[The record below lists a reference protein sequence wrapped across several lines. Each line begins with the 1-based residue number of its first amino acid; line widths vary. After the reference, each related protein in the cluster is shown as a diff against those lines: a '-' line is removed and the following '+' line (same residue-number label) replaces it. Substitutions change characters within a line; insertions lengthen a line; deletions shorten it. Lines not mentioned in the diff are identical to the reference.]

1 MNNKTYYG
9 KTAAPGKRE
18 QAAARAAKKR
28 KANIFKRVCWLVV
41 PTATAALMVLD
52 MLAIYAFT
60 SERLRVLAI
69 CLAVI
74 LLPFFS
80 EVTVK
85 NFSVKRWPAKEEGDT

>member
-1 MNNKTYYG
+1 MLKRFISYYG
-9 KTAAPGKRE
+9 PH
-18 QAAARAAKKR
+18 KKM
-28 KANIFKRVCWLVV
+28 
-41 PTATAALMVLD
+41 MVLD

-85 NFSVKRWPAKEEGDT
+85 NFAVKRWPAKEEGDT